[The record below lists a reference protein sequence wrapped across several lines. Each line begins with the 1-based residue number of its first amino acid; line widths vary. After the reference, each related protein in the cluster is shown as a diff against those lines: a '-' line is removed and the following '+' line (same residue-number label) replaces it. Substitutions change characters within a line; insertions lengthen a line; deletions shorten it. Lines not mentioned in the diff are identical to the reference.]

1 MANKD
6 KNAGASKAPV
16 TPEQKA
22 AAEKAAAEKAAAEK
36 AAADKAA
43 AENKAPKDKKAPKR
57 PTYTHKG
64 KKYAFKKDSPA
75 KLSLDGEAIAITN
88 LIKDEDAM
96 EYLIEGE
103 NYFVERINT
112 PQ

>member
-1 MANKD
+1 MMVK
-6 KNAGASKAPV
+6 KEGWKMQIKMLF
-16 TPEQKA
+16 TTQ
-22 AAEKAAAEKAAAEK
+22 
-36 AAADKAA
+36 
-43 AENKAPKDKKAPKR
+43 NKAPKDKKAPKR